1 MACNGM
7 NFRTTRHNTG
17 VASSKAY
24 RLRSRT
30 AFSQS
35 PCRTAMEI
43 LIPIGAGLLLAT
55 LYCAIVQKLPVA
67 WTILKIEL
75 TLILGVA
82 AYCAAQAYF

>member
-1 MACNGM
+1 
-7 NFRTTRHNTG
+7 
-17 VASSKAY
+17 
-24 RLRSRT
+24 
-30 AFSQS
+30 
-35 PCRTAMEI
+35 MEI

-82 AYCAAQAYF
+82 SYCAAQAYF